1 MFLNTFGNSVSSY
14 DEAGK
19 TTFKWGHAALF
30 GGLMLAVWLIE
41 VLFETSFSKFGLRPR
56 SSIGLWRV
64 FVFPFLHGDWKHL
77 LSNLLPFSV
86 LSVLVFNMFPKHG
99 WKIFLLTF
107 ALSGFWTWC
116 FARPGTV
123 VGASGWVYA
132 LLGFLLWTG
141 FSKTSH
147 KAMAVAGGLAF
158 LYGGF
163 VVGLVPIDP
172 RISWEGHL
180 MGLMAGFTAAVY
192 WRHELGQATEADLPL
207 KPIYDKEP
215 PYPYWMYDM
224 PHVLNQF
231 GEVIPP
237 ENLEWIDGKPR
248 LKNPETTPESE
259 VDIEP
264 KSSTSN
270 SSFSAPS
277 KFVYTYVSGSNT
289 QNS

>member
-1 MFLNTFGNSVSSY
+1 MFLNIPNQSISNQQVLIKPS
-14 DEAGK
+14 
-19 TTFKWGHAALF
+19 FKWGYAALF
-30 GGLMLAVWLIE
+30 GGLMLAVWLLE
-41 VLFETSFSKFGLRPR
+41 VLFETSFSKYGLRPR
-56 SSIGLWRV
+56 NSLGLWRV
-64 FVFPFLHGDWKHL
+64 IVFPFLHGDWKHL
-77 LSNLLPFSV
+77 LSNLLPFSI
-86 LSVLVFNMFPKHG
+86 LSVLVSNMFPRHN

-163 VVGLVPIDP
+163 AVGLVPIDP

-192 WRHELGQATEADLPL
+192 WRHELGQPEETEAQPT
-207 KPIYDKEP
+207 PIVEKEP
-215 PYPYWMYDM
+215 PYPYWLYDR
-224 PHVLNQF
+224 PHVMDQW
-231 GEVIPP
+231 GSIIPP
-237 ENLEWIDGKPR
+237 EKLEWVDGKPR
-248 LKNPETTPESE
+248 SKEVEPETPVMPSEPTSASPVSHTFQTPVKVLYVVVKES
-259 VDIEP
+259 
-264 KSSTSN
+264 K
-270 SSFSAPS
+270 
-277 KFVYTYVSGSNT
+277 K
-289 QNS
+289 